1 MVKAYPRL
9 LFVAL
14 PIGAFLLSFMLG
26 RYPVSPIQ
34 VVSALASRISLI
46 ESTHSPAIDTVV
58 FQVRLPRIMAAMLV
72 GASLSTSGAAYQGMF
87 RNPLVSPDILGVSAG
102 AGFGASLAI
111 FLSFGVVATQLSA
124 FLFGLLAVAV
134 TFSISSRI
142 RGNNPALGLV
152 LVGVLVGT
160 LFTSLTSLMKYLA
173 DPYDKLPAITFWLM
187 GSLAS
192 ATGRDVRLASIPI
205 LAGLIPLYLTRW
217 RLNALS
223 LGDEEAQAL
232 GVSTTR
238 LRLLVVVCSTLVTAS
253 AVSVTGII
261 GWVGLVVP
269 HLARMIVGP
278 CYRRLLPASF
288 LVGGTFLLVV
298 DDIARTLAPVEIPLG
313 ILTSVM
319 GAPVFLYLLKQT
331 RRGWI

>member
-1 MVKAYPRL
+1 M
-9 LFVAL
+9 
-14 PIGAFLLSFMLG
+14 IE
-26 RYPVSPIQ
+26 
-34 VVSALASRISLI
+34 LA
-46 ESTHSPAIDTVV
+46 HSPAIDTVV

-111 FLSFGVVATQLSA
+111 FLSFGVVATQFSA
-124 FLFGLLAVAV
+124 FLFGLLAVAI
-134 TFSISSRI
+134 TFSISSSI

-253 AVSVTGII
+253 AVSITGII

-269 HLARMIVGP
+269 HLARMVVGP